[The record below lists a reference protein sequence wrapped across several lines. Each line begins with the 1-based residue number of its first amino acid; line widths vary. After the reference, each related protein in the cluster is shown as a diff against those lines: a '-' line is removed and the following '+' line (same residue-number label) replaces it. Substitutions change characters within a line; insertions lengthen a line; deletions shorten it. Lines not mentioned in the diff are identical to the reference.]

1 LAPAG
6 VRVTATASDP
16 DGDGLTYRWSAP
28 IGRFA
33 NAMEQETVYTCPDI
47 ATTVALTVT
56 VTDGHG
62 GIASDVMTV
71 HCVER
76 R

>member
-1 LAPAG
+1 
-6 VRVTATASDP
+6 
-16 DGDGLTYRWSAP
+16 
-28 IGRFA
+28 
-33 NAMEQETVYTCPDI
+33 MERETVYTCPDT

-56 VTDGHG
+56 ATDGHG
-62 GIASDVMTV
+62 GIASDTLTI